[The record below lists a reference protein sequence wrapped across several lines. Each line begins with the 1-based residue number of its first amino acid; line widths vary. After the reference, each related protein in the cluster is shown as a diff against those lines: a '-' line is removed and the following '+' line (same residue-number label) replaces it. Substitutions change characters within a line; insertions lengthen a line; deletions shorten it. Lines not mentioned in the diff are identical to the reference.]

1 MKTNLQGM
9 KKHDLTQFMQRQTA
23 LAMEK
28 VVQEVAV
35 QILHSAGMVPKDAAA
50 LDRITKALITHHS
63 VDRMVSQADAFNAL
77 QATIFDNAVT
87 VLEPAET
94 PEAPTP

>member
-50 LDRITKALITHHS
+50 LDRITKALITQFLITLSRCWNLPRHQRRQHHELS
-63 VDRMVSQADAFNAL
+63 YAAARLPD
-77 QATIFDNAVT
+77 
-87 VLEPAET
+87 
-94 PEAPTP
+94 

>member
-1 MKTNLQGM
+1 MKMNLEGM
-9 KKHDLTQFMQRQTA
+9 KKHDLTQFMQRQSV

-28 VVQEVAV
+28 AAQDVAV

-50 LDRITKALITHHS
+50 LDRITKALVTPHP
-63 VDRMVSQADAFNAL
+63 VDKMVSQADAFNAL

-94 PEAPTP
+94 PEGPTP